1 MLSLFCRPSLEP
13 IKEFKSSPRQS
24 SVPKTHSAPEFK
36 SPTTLLAQDL
46 SSTLQVNSPSQN
58 ANTAVKPGVCST
70 LSLLSSAKRFQSS
83 HNGLNTILDGSP
95 DSPPMLA
102 SHRKIR
108 RPALRVYYGN
118 SVNSPNVGRGM
129 LEAELQQE
137 TEKISPQIT
146 GGQQWLC
153 IHELRRCI
161 FSSLILHL

>member
-1 MLSLFCRPSLEP
+1 
-13 IKEFKSSPRQS
+13 
-24 SVPKTHSAPEFK
+24 
-36 SPTTLLAQDL
+36 
-46 SSTLQVNSPSQN
+46 
-58 ANTAVKPGVCST
+58 
-70 LSLLSSAKRFQSS
+70 
-83 HNGLNTILDGSP
+83 
-95 DSPPMLA
+95 MLA

-137 TEKISPQIT
+137 TEKISPQLT
-146 GGQQWLC
+146 GGQQWLH